1 MNHIIKKLKIFH
13 LPIIE
18 HEVKDFPSSNHS
30 YISSVKTYNCKIIF
44 SQILQAIHFRDEQPF
59 THITIKNI

>member
-18 HEVKDFPSSNHS
+18 HEVKDFPFNHS
-30 YISSVKTYNCKIIF
+30 YVKV
-44 SQILQAIHFRDEQPF
+44 L
-59 THITIKNI
+59 